1 MSTAKG
7 LAVANS
13 LLTEPNLERMLTLG
27 KEINDL
33 LFKVNA
39 ATNYLV
45 QNSAAADFDAVE
57 VARTQLARDL
67 SKDYAEAEGLLIHLD
82 EVVAKLEVQRTGLE
96 NVHKMNV
103 GLAKIEGLSGSD
115 KHGKF
120 VEAAT
125 NARARIAEI
134 GNLIS
139 ALDAL
144 GRDLGKTRR
153 SPHLCPRCASHRVSY
168 RITPSETGF
177 TLYKCDD
184 CGNAWKI
191 TEFSIHV
198 G

>member
-1 MSTAKG
+1 MSTAHD
-7 LAVANS
+7 LAVADA
-13 LLTEPNLERMLTLG
+13 LLTEPKIERLLTLG
-27 KEINDL
+27 REINDL

-39 ATNYLV
+39 ATSYLA
-45 QNSAAADFDAVE
+45 QNSAAPDYDAVE

-67 SKDYAEAEGLLIHLD
+67 SKDYTEAEGLLLHLD
-82 EVVAKLEVQRTGLE
+82 EAVAKLEEQRTGLE

-120 VEAAT
+120 VKAAAAT
-125 NARARIAEI
+125 RVRISEL

-153 SPHLCPRCASHRVSY
+153 SPHLCPRCASHKVSY

-184 CGNAWKI
+184 CGNAWRI